1 MAGLLPDFR
10 ELSSAVA
17 VLSAMITP
25 AVLILASGSILTT
38 TSSRLIRVIDRVRAI
53 AAEAHTIGEG
63 PGDPLM
69 LRRRDV
75 YLQLLQSAT
84 RRAVLLQRAMTL
96 LYLAISGFILT
107 SLTIG
112 GISVAEVDL
121 GWIALLFGFVAA
133 VLLLSA
139 SLVLIFESRH
149 ALAATNLETEFI
161 LTYGQHHL
169 TPHGTN
175 GETV

>member
-1 MAGLLPDFR
+1 
-10 ELSSAVA
+10 
-17 VLSAMITP
+17 MITP

-38 TSSRLIRVIDRVRAI
+38 TSARLIRVIDRVRAI

-63 PGDPLM
+63 PGDPLT

-75 YLQLLQSAT
+75 YLQLLQSAS

-96 LYLAISGFILT
+96 LYLAIGGFILT
-107 SLTIG
+107 SIAIG

-121 GWIALLFGFVAA
+121 GWVALMFGFIAA

-149 ALAATNLETEFI
+149 ALNATNLETEFI

-169 TPHGTN
+169 TSHDAN
-175 GETV
+175 DESV

>member
-1 MAGLLPDFR
+1 
-10 ELSSAVA
+10 
-17 VLSAMITP
+17 MITP

-38 TSSRLIRVIDRVRAI
+38 TSARLIRVIDRVRAI
-53 AAEAHTIGEG
+53 AAEAHTIGEA
-63 PGDPLM
+63 PGDPLTH
-69 LRRRDV
+69 RRRDV
-75 YLQLLQSAT
+75 YLQLLQSAS

-96 LYLAISGFILT
+96 LYLAIAGFILT
-107 SLTIG
+107 SIAIG

-121 GWIALLFGFVAA
+121 GWVALMFGFIAA

-149 ALAATNLETEFI
+149 ALNATNLETEFI

-169 TPHGTN
+169 TSHDTN
-175 GETV
+175 DGSV

>member
-1 MAGLLPDFR
+1 MFPTEFR
-10 ELSSAVA
+10 ELSSAVG

-53 AAEAHTIGEG
+53 AAEAHTVAEHTV
-63 PGDPLM
+63 DPLKS
-69 LRRRDV
+69 RRRDV

-96 LYLAISGFILT
+96 LYLAIGGFILT
-107 SLTIG
+107 SITIG
-112 GISVAEVDL
+112 VISVAEVDL
-121 GWIALLFGFVAA
+121 GWISLIFGFIAA
-133 VLLLSA
+133 LMLLSA

-149 ALAATNLETEFI
+149 ALNATNLETDFI

-169 TPHGTN
+169 TAREGSD
-175 GETV
+175 ESA